1 MFSLVGKLLVI
12 TGAGSKLKN
21 GNWIGNYGHWS
32 VLESPSGNGD
42 DWRIV
47 ESGMA
52 EEPEDSM
59 EKAQA
64 WADVAGVAVARGKQR
79 DETLEP
85 VRWAV
90 PFPPIPK

>member
-12 TGAGSKLKN
+12 TGAGSRLKN
-21 GNWIGNYGHWS
+21 GNWIANHGHWS
-32 VLESPSGNGD
+32 VLESPSGDGD

-52 EEPEDSM
+52 EHSEDSM
-59 EKAQA
+59 EKAQE
-64 WADVAGVAVARGKQR
+64 WADTVGVAIARQMQN
-79 DETLEP
+79 DTTLQP